1 MLALRSQVELP
12 ALCSN
17 PLPRYDHTV
26 MPCYIKLLFCLY
38 LPLSNTSNLVSLDFA
53 TLSIVSWLLACQKCC
68 IAGDDQLRELY
79 HKIYDQ
85 PRELRPT
92 TRVTTNH
99 ESYDQPRELRPTMRA
114 MVDHKILWLT
124 MKAMSDHE
132 IKRSLRC
139 SLCTVI
145 GAQANWLML
154 ILLCPFSIHH
164 LNIPC
169 KQQLHVTQE
178 RSSKAMGGRQR
189 WLMNHVSLTC
199 PSC

>member
-1 MLALRSQVELP
+1 MLAFRSQVELP

-92 TRVTTNH
+92 TRVTTNR
-99 ESYDQPRELRPTMRA
+99 ESYDQPWE
-114 MVDHKILWLT
+114 LWLT
-124 MKAMSDHE
+124 T
-132 IKRSLRC
+132 RSYDWPWKLWVTTR
-139 SLCTVI
+139 SNVLWGVVLCTVI

-169 KQQLHVTQE
+169 EQQLHVTQE